1 MLVSLRL
8 DPVFVSQKR
17 QHRQQTSIN
26 FTMKLALVLV
36 CLVGAVEICN
46 ALHDIA
52 GSALASV
59 EARPV
64 FGRCMDNKISVM
76 LREMADAPPIT
87 VGITISSSAQQG
99 NCRVLHQGKS
109 CGRDADILWA
119 AYIVLRL
126 ISWGG
131 GGGGGG
137 GRDRNTCM

>member
-1 MLVSLRL
+1 
-8 DPVFVSQKR
+8 
-17 QHRQQTSIN
+17 
-26 FTMKLALVLV
+26 MKLALVLV
-36 CLVGAVEICN
+36 CLVGAVEICK

-52 GSALASV
+52 GSALARV

-109 CGRDADILWA
+109 CGWDVDI
-119 AYIVLRL
+119 
-126 ISWGG
+126 S
-131 GGGGGG
+131 
-137 GRDRNTCM
+137 